1 LSKSVLGVHCDR
13 VIPPLKYDNCFI
25 SEDSAKAETFNQY
38 FAKQMSISNNI
49 ADLPTLPPFSHIT
62 DERLSSVDVN
72 KADVLRYLRQVNMHK
87 YYGPD
92 GISNHILKFCA
103 ALTKLLNF
111 SLLNGK
117 YLSQWKISNVCPVY
131 KQKGDKRDISNYRP
145 IALLSTKIFEKVI
158 YKSLYEFCVLHNV
171 LISENSGFKKNY
183 STVNQL
189 IAFTHKIYKA
199 IDFGHDVC
207 AIFLDVSKAF
217 DKVWH
222 EGLIFKLKQIGIC
235 DNLLL
240 ILINYLDSWSQKVVL
255 NGTSSSLCSSSARVP
270 KGLY

>member
-1 LSKSVLGVHCDR
+1 
-13 VIPPLKYDNCFI
+13 
-25 SEDSAKAETFNQY
+25 
-38 FAKQMSISNNI
+38 M
-49 ADLPTLPPFSHIT
+49 
-62 DERLSSVDVN
+62 
-72 KADVLRYLRQVNMHK
+72 RYLRQVNIHK
-87 YYGPD
+87 SYGLD

-103 ALTKLLNF
+103 DSLYKALTKVFNF